1 MVDSVKNYGLAG
13 VAANVEL
20 GKQGAQ
26 IIGSDSSQIAFL
38 DKDSNAEELAIAEGT
53 DATHGVTKSQLE
65 TLGTA
70 KFASIVTTVNYNSGN
85 VTIGTASANT
95 VIHSVVIEKG
105 VGNWTG
111 ADSTTNITVGDDNDV
126 DRLFATFDP
135 TVQSV
140 DETNYT
146 YTSSETLKAYVTQGG
161 ASAGTASVTVWYSG
175 TIE

>member
-26 IIGSDSSQIAFL
+26 IIGSDSGEIAFL
-38 DKDSNAEELAIAEGT
+38 DKDGGAENISIAEGT
-53 DATHGVTKSQLE
+53 DATHGVTKSQFDE
-65 TLGTA
+65 TVLPKYSYLKT
-70 KFASIVTTVNYNSGN
+70 SVNYNSGN
-85 VTIGTASANT
+85 VTLGNVSANT
-95 VIHSVVIEKG
+95 TIHSVVIEKG
-105 VGNWTG
+105 AGNWTD

-126 DRLFATFDP
+126 DRLFASFDP
-135 TVQSV
+135 TVQTV
-140 DETNYT
+140 DETNYV
-146 YTSSETLKAYVTQGG
+146 YSSQETLKAYVTQGG

>member
-38 DKDSNAEELAIAEGT
+38 DKDGNAEELAIAEGT
-53 DATHGVTKSQLE
+53 DATHGVTKNQLDSISIN
-65 TLGTA
+65 
-70 KFASIVTTVNYNSGN
+70 KFSSIVTTVNYNSGN
-85 VTIGTASANT
+85 VTLGNVSANT
-95 VIHSVVIEKG
+95 TIHSVVIEKG

-111 ADSTTNITVGDDNDV
+111 ADSTTNITVGDDSDV
-126 DRLFATFDP
+126 DRLFASFDP
-135 TVQSV
+135 TVQTV
-140 DETNYT
+140 DETNYV
-146 YTSSETLKAYVTQGG
+146 YSSQETLKAYVTQGG

-175 TIE
+175 SIE